1 MPCCYNTTR
10 ALVLFFLTV
19 GLVGI
24 VLAGVIDFWWK
35 IDIPLIN
42 SLGVSIDPIEQ
53 GKEIDT
59 KKKIFS

>member
-10 ALVLFFLTV
+10 ALVLFFLTI

-35 IDIPLIN
+35 IDVNRLN
-42 SLGVSIDPIEQ
+42 NAGGTVDPIDQ
-53 GKEIDT
+53 GD
-59 KKKIFS
+59 